1 MEQLNLLPD
10 TVMIEREGKFLFL
23 VPSKPDWI
31 VTNSNGAYILSLCNG
46 NRSLEMIGGMAEE
59 RGLKAAEASKF
70 LKQLNESNFFEPKRS
85 FQLKVTNGKPS
96 LQSVHLNMHKDCNLE
111 CIYCYA
117 EERVKE
123 GNPLTK
129 HEYFH
134 LIDELTSI
142 APNLS
147 IEFTGGEPLL
157 NKHTVEIAEYAKSK
171 GHITR
176 LLTNATPINP
186 KNAERI
192 SKAFDQVRISIDGN
206 EQVNDYLR
214 GEGTHQQISEAIR
227 LLDCHN
233 ANLQIAMTVTQK
245 NIGQIGYMTEQFGG
259 RLTFQPLFNAG
270 TAKLNQELAIT
281 GDDYYKNLSSTP
293 NVNTMAGVSA
303 SILKLRNRGTTKCAI
318 GDVEI
323 SISHDGV
330 VYPCHMVHSDEFAA
344 GNIREQPIGDIYQN
358 SPVLNKSRSLTI
370 DARPECSECEVRL
383 FCGGS
388 CRARALYLAGDI
400 NACDEFCDYEYSAYL
415 DALFAS
421 TEQTSC

>member
-1 MEQLNLLPD
+1 MPRLQLLPD

-46 NRSLEMIGGMAEE
+46 NRSLEMIGAVAEE
-59 RGLKAAEASKF
+59 RGLKAAEALKF
-70 LKQLNESNFFEPKRS
+70 LMQLNESKFFDPKQS
-85 FQLKVTNGKPS
+85 VPIKVTNGNPY
-96 LQSVHLNMHKDCNLE
+96 LRSVHLNMHKDCNLE

-123 GNPLTK
+123 GKPLAK
-129 HEYFH
+129 HEYFN
-134 LIDELTSI
+134 LIDELTAI
-142 APNLS
+142 ASNLS

-192 SKAFDQVRISIDGN
+192 SKAFDQVRISIDGD
-206 EQVNDYLR
+206 EEVNDYLR
-214 GEGTHQQISEAIR
+214 GEGTHQQIIEAIR
-227 LLDCHN
+227 LLDSHN

-245 NIGQIGYMTEQFGG
+245 NISQIGSMTEQFGG

-270 TAKLNQELAIT
+270 TAKINQELAIS

-318 GDVEI
+318 ADVEI
-323 SISHDGV
+323 SISHDGI
-330 VYPCHMVHSDEFAA
+330 VYPCHMVHSEEFAA
-344 GNIREQPIGDIYQN
+344 GNIRDQPIGDIYKN
-358 SPVLNKSRSLTI
+358 SPTLIKSRSLSI
-370 DARPECSECEVRL
+370 NARPECAECEVRL

-388 CRARALYLAGDI
+388 CRARALYLSGDI
-400 NACDEFCDYEYSAYL
+400 NACDDFCDYEYSAYL
-415 DALFAS
+415 DALFQSAEL
-421 TEQTSC
+421 TH